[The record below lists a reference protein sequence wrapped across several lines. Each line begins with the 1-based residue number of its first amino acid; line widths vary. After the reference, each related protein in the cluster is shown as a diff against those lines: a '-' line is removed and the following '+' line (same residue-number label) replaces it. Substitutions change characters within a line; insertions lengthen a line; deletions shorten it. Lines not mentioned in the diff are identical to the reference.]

1 MPRLRLNL
9 STRHGRWTKVP
20 NILLDRMMPELSD
33 TELRVLLA
41 VIRRTTGWGREG
53 RAVVL
58 RYREMKA
65 ITGRHSE
72 AISRAVKGLSE
83 SGYVTRVGTHPA
95 HRKPKRI
102 ASTSEG
108 QQGKT
113 VLKKEHAE
121 GQSLPR

>member
-20 NILLDRMMPELSD
+20 NILLDRLMPELSD

-58 RYREMKA
+58 RYRELKA
-65 ITGRHSE
+65 VTGRHSE
-72 AISRAVKGLSE
+72 AISKAVKGLSE
-83 SGYVTRVGTHPA
+83 SSLLS
-95 HRKPKRI
+95 KP
-102 ASTSEG
+102 E
-108 QQGKT
+108 
-113 VLKKEHAE
+113 
-121 GQSLPR
+121 